1 MGDQE
6 AARKPP
12 LTGVRVLELAGVGP
26 APFGVMLLA
35 DLGADVTR
43 VDRPWPTSDQRT
55 MQPLSR
61 GRRSVA
67 IDIRTDEGRELVLQL
82 ADRSDVL
89 VDPYRPRVVE
99 NLGLGPDVVRR
110 RNPQLIY
117 VRMTGWGQHGPRAEQ
132 AGHDLNYVAVAGA
145 LHPMGWPDDPP
156 PPPLNLIADF
166 AGGSLYL
173 VNGVLAALLARA
185 RDGRGDVIDVA
196 MVDGVA
202 SLLTIFHGLHAQG
215 AWRDARG
222 SNLLDG
228 GAPFYATYAT
238 ADGEYMAVGAI
249 EPQFYERLLRTVGL
263 DAATYPQHDRSRWAD
278 LRDELSRRFAS
289 TTRDAWVERFA
300 DVDAC
305 VTPVLHL
312 TEAPDDDHLRARE
325 TFANVD
331 GVTVPGTAPR
341 FEELPH
347 GTARPA
353 PARGA
358 DTDAVLDELGIDE
371 ERRSRLRE
379 DGVVG

>member
-1 MGDQE
+1 M
-6 AARKPP
+6 ARVAP
-12 LTGVRVLELAGVGP
+12 LAGVRVLELAGVGP

-35 DLGADVTR
+35 DLGAEVTR
-43 VDRPWPTSDQRT
+43 VDRPWATGDQRI

-61 GRRSVA
+61 GRRSIGV
-67 IDIRTDEGRELVLQL
+67 DIRTEEGRDLVLAL

-89 VDPYRPRVVE
+89 VDPYRPGVVDD
-99 NLGLGPDVVRR
+99 LGLGPDVVRR
-110 RNPQLIY
+110 RNPGLVY
-117 VRMTGWGQHGPRAEQ
+117 VRMTGWGQLGPRARD

-145 LHPMGWPDDPP
+145 LYPMGWPDHPP
-156 PPPLNLIADF
+156 PPPLNLVADF

-173 VNGVLAALLARA
+173 VNGVLAALLARG

-202 SLLTIFHGLHAQG
+202 SLLTIFHGLQAQG
-215 AWRDARG
+215 AWQDARG
-222 SNLLDG
+222 GNLLDG
-228 GAPFYATYAT
+228 AAPFYTTYAT

-249 EPQFYERLLRTVGL
+249 EPQFYERLLRTIGL
-263 DAATYPQHDRSRWAD
+263 DPTVYPQHEESRWPS
-278 LRDELSRRFAS
+278 LRAEMARRFAS
-289 TTRDAWVERFA
+289 ASRDTWVERFV

-312 TEAPDDDHLRARE
+312 GEAPDDDHLRSRG
-325 TFANVD
+325 TFTEVD
-331 GVTVPGTAPR
+331 GVTVPAAAPR

-347 GTARPA
+347 GTTRPA

-358 DTDAVLDELGIDE
+358 DTDAVLEELGIDE
-371 ERRSRLRE
+371 EHRKQLRA